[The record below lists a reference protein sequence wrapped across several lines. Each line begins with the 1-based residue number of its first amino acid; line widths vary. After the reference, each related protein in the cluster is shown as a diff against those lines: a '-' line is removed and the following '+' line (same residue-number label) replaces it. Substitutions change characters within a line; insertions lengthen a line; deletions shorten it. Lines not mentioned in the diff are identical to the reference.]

1 MGEEVNHIQKILIFA
16 AMKPWLHI
24 LLSCFLL
31 VACAKHEA
39 PPPEEDVL
47 YRIEQFYQPKPDS
60 AARILDTLDIS
71 VLSEKERAHYCLLK
85 ARTNQLQWKVGAETD
100 SLLHE
105 AENYF
110 ANGKDQFLEAITY
123 WTISL
128 DALMTRKGVKFVL
141 DYQLKALQSIECCRH
156 VDERFVSY
164 SPKPTTEQNVI
175 DNIKYSI
182 TMRLGMAYAESHY
195 YWESIRYLKPTE
207 AFFYDNHLYTMHT
220 TTAYGLGLSY
230 MRLNEPDS
238 SFKYFERGYL
248 SAEKRGNREDM
259 ALYHS
264 LLARLYKNMLE
275 NHLYEDDTEAK
286 TLLLKA
292 VAESKKSLDI
302 LGDTLTKYKSDVMD
316 VLAYAYCELHQYDSC
331 IYYAKQVYEMPRSLW
346 KSEAAHYLY
355 QSYLALGDNE
365 KALHYVNLYLGMDH
379 DDVSEM
385 MAVAKV
391 KEEYDLKMEL
401 QNKDNE
407 HQMKRMR
414 LYLLISLQ
422 FIALL
427 LTLLF
432 VSRYRKNK
440 EIEVLRLREAQRLLE
455 VELGQITGQQKEM
468 LQQRVMV
475 IYQSRVK
482 DRLQRILD
490 EFEAAYPK
498 AVERLKA
505 ACPNLNET
513 ERRIIVLSFLQFRVK
528 EEADLLGLTENTAQK
543 YRSNIKK
550 KVGFDPISALAD

>member
-1 MGEEVNHIQKILIFA
+1 MKKYIVTLPIFA
-16 AMKPWLHI
+16 
-24 LLSCFLL
+24 LLLLTTSCGTPTPSPQEDLL
-31 VACAKHEA
+31 
-39 PPPEEDVL
+39 
-47 YRIEQFYQPKPDS
+47 YQIEYFYQPKPDS

-85 ARTNQLQWKVGAETD
+85 ARTYQLQWKVGAETD

-110 ANGKDQFLEAITY
+110 ANGKDPFLEAITY

-128 DALMTRKGVKFVL
+128 DALMTRKGVQLVL

-195 YWESIRYLKPTE
+195 YWESIHYLKPTE
-207 AFFYDNHLYTMHT
+207 AFFYNNHLYTMHT

-238 SFKYFERGYL
+238 SLKYFERGFL

-275 NHLYEDDTEAK
+275 NHLYEDDAETE

-292 VAESKKSLDI
+292 VAESKKSNAI
-302 LGDTLTKYKSDVMD
+302 LGDTLTKYKADVMD

-365 KALHYVNLYLGMDH
+365 NALHYANLYLGMDH
-379 DDVSEM
+379 DDVAEM
-385 MAVAKV
+385 MAVNKV

-401 QNKDNE
+401 QKKDSE
-407 HQMKRMR
+407 HQMKRMW
-414 LYLLISLQ
+414 LYLLIALLVV
-422 FIALL
+422 ALL
-427 LTLLF
+427 LLWHF
-432 VSRYRKNK
+432 VSSYRKNK
-440 EIEVLRLREAQRLLE
+440 EIEFLQLKNAQRQTL
-455 VELGQITGQQKEM
+455 VQATTA
-468 LQQRVMV
+468 
-475 IYQSRVK
+475 IYKSK
-482 DRLQRILD
+482 SGDRLQRIL
-490 EFEAAYPK
+490 EAFRTTYPDIL
-498 AVERLKA
+498 ENMRTT
-505 ACPNLNET
+505 CPDLNES
-513 ERRIIVLSFLQFRVK
+513 ECNIVVLSFLGLRNK
-528 EEADLLGLTENTAQK
+528 EVADLLGLNENTVSH
-543 YRSNIKK
+543 YRYNIKK
-550 KVGFDPISALAD
+550 KTGVDVMTLMGCFLA